1 MIDTK
6 KTPNARKSLRSQ
18 EPWIHKIST
27 HQPLWGLASALAF
40 LRFQIRHKWSVLP
53 FHCFSPPFLQGWPD
67 SVSADL
73 QGPDATRPPIHRLIQ
88 QSNSHL
94 FLSSLREAIKP
105 SESKGQ
111 VLHFLGCKQ
120 KNSRCVYLNWVL
132 LISFVQL
139 PRASPCWH
147 AVGQQKSILK
157 TYQNYIHLPP
167 DSYAQKSFHKR
178 QLMEN
183 ALMDY
188 KFCHPLYACSR
199 LQLNMAKKNYLYI
212 NKLFFYGEI
221 GSSSISASMTVMRK
235 ILYHDLL

>member
-1 MIDTK
+1 M
-6 KTPNARKSLRSQ
+6 KSSS
-18 EPWIHKIST
+18 IS
-27 HQPLWGLASALAF
+27 
-40 LRFQIRHKWSVLP
+40 
-53 FHCFSPPFLQGWPD
+53 
-67 SVSADL
+67 
-73 QGPDATRPPIHRLIQ
+73 
-88 QSNSHL
+88 L
-94 FLSSLREAIKP
+94 FLTSFPAGVTRQRQCRLARTRCHAP
-105 SESKGQ
+105 SHPQAHPAKQLPPLPQLSEGSHKAFWKQ
-111 VLHFLGCKQ
+111 RHFLGCKQ
-120 KNSRCVYLNWVL
+120 KDSRCVYLNWVL